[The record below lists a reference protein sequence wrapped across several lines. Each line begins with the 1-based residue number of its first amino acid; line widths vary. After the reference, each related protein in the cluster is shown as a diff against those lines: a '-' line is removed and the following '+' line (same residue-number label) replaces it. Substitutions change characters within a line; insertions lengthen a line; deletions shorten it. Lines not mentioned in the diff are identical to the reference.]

1 MINSCYH
8 IISSYYILYIPL
20 RSDITDKFNNFTL
33 FGVYALYPTTF
44 RYNLYKFFKLWVFC
58 FVLYIPLRSDIT
70 SVRVLLYLF
79 FNRLY
84 IPLRSDITSC
94 VLFPLKFFYF
104 FLPLISVLYYI
115 LYLY

>member
-1 MINSCYH
+1 LYIPLRSDITSVLADLYEV
-8 IISSYYILYIPL
+8 SYRLYIPL

-70 SVRVLLYLF
+70 KMSNVLSLA
-79 FNRLY
+79 
-84 IPLRSDITSC
+84 SS
-94 VLFPLKFFYF
+94 YF
-104 FLPLISVLYYI
+104 ISHYVQI
-115 LYLY
+115 